1 MDHLPYILAAY
12 GLTATQRFG
21 ANAFLTPAG
30 VLNGFDHKS
39 QQLKDVEVAAFG
51 EGNYWL
57 IPEKLKATAGVRV
70 SRVTF
75 DYAQQFY
82 GPINGF
88 LLPTTANG
96 GLADYDVVGS
106 KGGAPTDPFWVQ
118 NLRSDPQV
126 KLYIRRKPRR
136 ATARIA
142 EGEERARYWQHLT
155 QTVSS
160 YREYEKI
167 TDRQIPVVILDEHY
181 RG

>member
-1 MDHLPYILAAY
+1 MLLKFMLTPRGLAFDRFLVKWTGHSLLNRIFAKNAGFEPQPALLLVTRGRKSGAERAVALPY
-12 GLTATQRFG
+12 F
-21 ANAFLTPAG
+21 
-30 VLNGFDHKS
+30 VL
-39 QQLKDVEVAAFG
+39 
-51 EGNYWL
+51 EG
-57 IPEKLKATAGVRV
+57 KLM
-70 SRVTF
+70 
-75 DYAQQFY
+75 
-82 GPINGF
+82 
-88 LLPTTANG
+88 
-96 GLADYDVVGS
+96 VVGS